1 MKPCKRIE
9 IVIEETLTRRLAQH
23 LEDQGAPGYTLIPR
37 ASGHGDRGARRADDP
52 TGTLTNAVFI
62 IAVDD
67 DAVVERIVESVR
79 PLLERSGGIC
89 LVSEAMWLRH

>member
-9 IVIEETLTRRLAQH
+9 IVIEETLTRRMAQL
-23 LEDQGAPGYTLIPR
+23 LEAQGAPGYTLIPR
-37 ASGHGDRGARRADDP
+37 ASGYGDRGARRADDP

-62 IAVDD
+62 IATDD
-67 DAVVERIVESVR
+67 DAVAERIVENVR

-89 LVSEAMWLRH
+89 LVSEALWVRH